1 MKICPKCQQEHE
13 KTGRFCSRSCANSRK
28 WSEEDKENKR
38 NAAKDYLNNLP
49 EEELEKVK
57 KRLSENAVKMNNNR
71 LTKIDYILNTNF
83 ELLAWQSKRIR
94 VILEQDCKCL
104 MCGVSEWMGVIISL
118 EVDHID
124 GDNKNNCRE
133 NLRGLC
139 PNCHS
144 LTDTWRGKKSSKS
157 KRQKQIDD
165 LHKTM

>member
-13 KTGRFCSRSCANSRK
+13 KTGMFCSRSCANSRK
-28 WSEEDKENKR
+28 WTEEDKENKR

-104 MCGVSEWMGVIISL
+104 MCGISEWMGVIISL

>member
-104 MCGVSEWMGVIISL
+104 MCVCLSGWVL
-118 EVDHID
+118 
-124 GDNKNNCRE
+124 
-133 NLRGLC
+133 
-139 PNCHS
+139 
-144 LTDTWRGKKSSKS
+144 
-157 KRQKQIDD
+157 
-165 LHKTM
+165 

>member
-1 MKICPKCQQEHE
+1 MAPK
-13 KTGRFCSRSCANSRK
+13 R
-28 WSEEDKENKR
+28 
-38 NAAKDYLNNLP
+38 
-49 EEELEKVK
+49 V
-57 KRLSENAVKMNNNR
+57 
-71 LTKIDYILNTNF
+71 
-83 ELLAWQSKRIR
+83 R

-104 MCGVSEWMGVIISL
+104 MCGISEWMGVIISL

-165 LHKTM
+165 LQ

>member
-13 KTGRFCSRSCANSRK
+13 KTGMFCSRSCANSRK
-28 WSEEDKENKR
+28 WTEEDKENKR

-165 LHKTM
+165 LHKVM

>member
-13 KTGRFCSRSCANSRK
+13 KRGIYCSRACANSRQ
-28 WSEEDKENKR
+28 WSEEDKEKKR

-57 KRLSENAVKMNNNR
+57 KRLSENAVKMNNKR
-71 LTKIDYILNTNF
+71 LTKIDYILDTNF
-83 ELLAWQSKRIR
+83 ELLAWQSKRVR

-104 MCGVSEWMGVIISL
+104 MCGISEWMGVIISL
-118 EVDHID
+118 EVDHTD

-165 LHKTM
+165 LHKVM

>member
-13 KTGRFCSRSCANSRK
+13 KTGKFCSRSCANSRK

-57 KRLSENAVKMNNNR
+57 KRLSENAIKMNNNR
-71 LTKIDYILNTNF
+71 LPKIDYVLGTNF

-124 GDNKNNCRE
+124 GNNKNNCRE